1 MQRKI
6 NLTQVICLQ
15 MEKIIKAK
23 SHRMKLRLPLLKIH
37 YYQNKR
43 LQVKGIPVPNINIQL
58 NLYLNTQLDL

>member
-1 MQRKI
+1 MQWKI
-6 NLTQVICLQ
+6 NLIQVICLQ

-58 NLYLNTQLDL
+58 NLYLNI